1 MAVVTAKTVKTG
13 SQQGFH
19 PVVNLLN
26 SLVKG
31 IFYLHKQANAQ
42 SAIFMP
48 RLLYVSFCQ
57 RSRQSFVDLVRIKVD
72 AHDGA
77 VLVDQN
83 RRGDGFDVEL
93 FRNGAV
99 KGL

>member
-1 MAVVTAKTVKTG
+1 MAVVTAETVKCG
-13 SQQGFH
+13 SQQAFH
-19 PVVNLLN
+19 PVANLLN

-31 IFYLHKQANAQ
+31 IFHLHTQANAQ

-57 RSRQSFVDLVRIKVD
+57 RSRQSFIDLLRIKVD

-77 VLVDQN
+77 VIVDQN
-83 RRGDGFDVEL
+83 RRGNGFDIEL